1 MRYVQIPNPNT
12 FRLCEFFLRAFACRA
27 PRARGLMLGVFLS
40 SSLALSGCGQKGPLY
55 MPRPEFPAPATS
67 GAGAQPAPEASPAPK
82 PVGPVQ

>member
-1 MRYVQIPNPNT
+1 
-12 FRLCEFFLRAFACRA
+12 
-27 PRARGLMLGVFLS
+27 MLGVFLS